1 MSTIRELISI
11 GDPAARIDRY
21 MERQGGRDVSSSELL
36 ACGLFMD
43 IVEAHDELRKWAER
57 HHDDCAMLSF
67 SPMTVRVYASIFT
80 DPDQSSQKENWKK
93 RSKRRNRNRNYWKEW
108 DEL

>member
-1 MSTIRELISI
+1 
-11 GDPAARIDRY
+11 
-21 MERQGGRDVSSSELL
+21 
-36 ACGLFMD
+36 
-43 IVEAHDELRKWAER
+43 
-57 HHDDCAMLSF
+57 
-67 SPMTVRVYASIFT
+67 MTVRVYASIFT